1 MSTLRKREG
10 AIESRERVVAQGN
23 ANLQTQREELG
34 AREDWRYADMRESH
48 GRCQLL
54 EPTDLAKIRVRG
66 TQWFSSF

>member
-34 AREDWRYADMRESH
+34 AREDRLRE
-48 GRCQLL
+48 R
-54 EPTDLAKIRVRG
+54 EVAVELAGNDVAQSERLAEAAK
-66 TQWFSSF
+66 